1 MACKLCVFTMF
12 SRFATLRVDRKRAE
26 LAGLWSHARNILRYS
41 RFIVLSPWPRPKMQ
55 SSWRLILALL
65 CVFLVVATGTIQV
78 VHAHPVGDISHADCS
93 LCATAHVTVQV
104 VEPPVTLFVTAVVMD
119 VEAFVPLM
127 RIRTFFTFA
136 LFTRPPPADTVLA

>member
-1 MACKLCVFTMF
+1 
-12 SRFATLRVDRKRAE
+12 
-26 LAGLWSHARNILRYS
+26 
-41 RFIVLSPWPRPKMQ
+41 MQ
-55 SSWRLILALL
+55 SSWRLIFALL